1 MAVALRD
8 IAAACSLRSEG
19 QTVLYYGKFVGH
31 FGSRKVRR
39 VPLSANIQ
47 AAWQPSNTILAASF
61 SCNQVRKPIPRLSP
75 AATIEKLMYGFSAP
89 QGYVQFTTDCA
100 VTGYDSVVALLG
112 GTRVEEAAKAVRR
125 TARQGER
132 PEGIVARIT
141 TVPNAAITKVP
152 R

>member
-1 MAVALRD
+1 
-8 IAAACSLRSEG
+8 
-19 QTVLYYGKFVGH
+19 
-31 FGSRKVRR
+31 
-39 VPLSANIQ
+39 
-47 AAWQPSNTILAASF
+47 
-61 SCNQVRKPIPRLSP
+61 
-75 AATIEKLMYGFSAP
+75 MYGFSAP
-89 QGYVQFTTDCA
+89 QGYVQFTTDCT

-112 GTRVEEAAKAVRR
+112 GTRVEEAAEVVRR